1 MVCSS
6 ELSAH
11 CRHSSPRTAAGCWV
25 LLARPCSAGG
35 AAGLNLVFWAL
46 CRGFLFSSYKLLA
59 SELLF
64 SEPEVITL
72 CILCQS
78 WVRSLSATLSDA
90 TCN

>member
-1 MVCSS
+1 M
-6 ELSAH
+6 
-11 CRHSSPRTAAGCWV
+11 
-25 LLARPCSAGG
+25 
-35 AAGLNLVFWAL
+35 FWAL